1 MMVLRDGI
9 ASAAHP
15 RQKHNSGVEWDPA
28 RGRTACS
35 FGHSVVFGALTHQS
49 AFGAQNVLM
58 TKDLDLNNG
67 TTPSGKDAAG
77 HEPQLTNGLGPEQ
90 PGAAD
95 LYAGATEYRFS
106 ETRRLLQTLLDNSPD
121 MIYFK
126 DRESRF
132 VHYSKSFS
140 RFFRLESPDSLKGK
154 SDADI
159 FAEEH
164 ARPAYE
170 DEQQIIRTGAPI
182 VGKLE
187 KEVHQDGRITWALTS
202 KMPWRNEDGQT
213 LGIFGI
219 SKDVTALKEVEQK
232 LAYEREL
239 LRALLDNAPDC
250 IYFKDLQSRFVQVSK
265 SKTEK
270 SLRHSAAL
278 RKGAQVNDE
287 SEIPQ
292 AAATHPE
299 LLIGLTDF
307 DLFAEEN
314 ARCALEEEQ
323 EIIRTGKPLVDKLEK
338 QLHLDGTSTWSL
350 VTKMPWRAENGQII
364 GTFGMSRDI
373 TELKRAE
380 AELAIAHKRL
390 VEASRL
396 AGMAEVATDVLHNVG
411 NTLNSINV
419 ACAVIT
425 ARVEERDVSNL
436 ARVPEMIRE
445 NTGQLEL
452 FLTSDSKGK
461 CIPEY
466 LAVTAETLEED
477 KQFLLS
483 ELRQLRKNIEHV
495 NQIVAMQQS
504 YAKVAGLEESVEIP
518 QLVDDAIQI
527 NAAAL
532 NRHEIRLETQ
542 VTPVPRLLLDKHKV
556 LQILVNLVSNAKY
569 ALSGSERH
577 DKRLTIR
584 VFPTATEGV
593 AIEVRDNGVG
603 IRPEH
608 LTRIFAHG
616 FTTRRSGHGFGL
628 HSGAIA
634 AKELGG
640 SLTVHSDGPGRGAVF
655 TLTLPLRPVRKGP

>member
-1 MMVLRDGI
+1 MRPGEGAARPASFGI
-9 ASAAHP
+9 QLFSGSAA
-15 RQKHNSGVEWDPA
+15 RTRVRSVNSRLG
-28 RGRTACS
+28 
-35 FGHSVVFGALTHQS
+35 
-49 AFGAQNVLM
+49 LM
-58 TKDLDLNNG
+58 TKDMDLNNG
-67 TTPSGKDAAG
+67 TTTPGKDAAG
-77 HEPQLTNGLGPEQ
+77 HGSPFTNGAGTEPAGDTSAE
-90 PGAAD
+90 

-132 VHYSKSFS
+132 VHYSKSF
-140 RFFRLESPDSLKGK
+140 RRLLNLENADSLKGK
-154 SDADI
+154 TDADI

-170 DEQQIIRTGAPI
+170 DEQKIIQTGVPI

-202 KMPWRNEDGQT
+202 KLPWRNEGGET
-213 LGIFGI
+213 VGIFGI
-219 SKDVTALKEVEQK
+219 SKDVTALKEAEQK

-270 SLRHSAAL
+270 SLRRSPAL
-278 RKGAQVNDE
+278 RKAAQVNDE

-292 AAATHPE
+292 AAAAHPE
-299 LLIGLTDF
+299 LLIGLSDF
-307 DLFAEEN
+307 DLFTEEN
-314 ARCALEEEQ
+314 ARRAYEEEQ
-323 EIIRTGKPLVDKLEK
+323 QIIRTGKPLIDYLEK
-338 QLHLDGTSTWSL
+338 QTHLDGTSTWSL
-350 VTKMPWRAENGQII
+350 ATKMPWRAENGEII
-364 GTFGMSRDI
+364 GTFGISRDI

-380 AELAIAHKRL
+380 AELEVAHKRL
-390 VEASRL
+390 VEASRM

-425 ARVEERDVSNL
+425 ARIEERNLSNL
-436 ARVPEMIRE
+436 ARLPEMIRE
-445 NTGQLEL
+445 NIGQLEL
-452 FLTSDSKGK
+452 FLTSDSRGK

-466 LAVTAETLEED
+466 LEVTARTLEED

-518 QLVDDAIQI
+518 QLVEDAIQI

-542 VTPVPRLLLDKHKV
+542 VTPVPALVLDKHKV
-556 LQILVNLVSNAKY
+556 LQILVNLISNAKY
-569 ALSGSERH
+569 ALSASERH

-584 VFPTATEGV
+584 IFPTESKGV
-593 AIEVRDNGVG
+593 AIQVVDNGIG

-640 SLTVHSDGPGRGAVF
+640 SLAVHSDGPGRGAAF
-655 TLTLPLRPVRKGP
+655 TLTLPPRPPRKSS